1 MSTITWTKAPWH
13 CWTAPLFSYPASE
26 SDDYEPRQ
34 GLRYQINQR
43 NLDRFSLLDDV
54 GMAELENDIEAG
66 ANLMR
71 WRLQHFTDRHADRLD
86 KLIALGA
93 FAEPDPSS
101 IGLAMIAYRHWE
113 QFGNLL
119 IAEVLVLHMLRM
131 EYTADEVMNELHAE
145 QILRGE
151 SRDEG
156 FAAFIAD
163 CEVVLRHQRLNK
175 QLGPKSEVRKKVKI

>member
-1 MSTITWTKAPWH
+1 MKKITWAKAPWH
-13 CWTAPLFSYPASE
+13 CWTAPLFSYLASE
-26 SDDYEPRQ
+26 SDDYEPRK
-34 GLRYQINQR
+34 GFRYQVNQR
-43 NLDRFSLLDDV
+43 NLDRFSLLDDAD
-54 GMAELENDIEAG
+54 MAELVHDIEIG
-66 ANLMR
+66 ARLMR
-71 WRLQHFTDRHADRLD
+71 WRLQHFTDRHADKLD

-113 QFGNLL
+113 QFSNVL

-131 EYTADEVMNELHAE
+131 DYTVAEIMDELYAE

-156 FAAFIAD
+156 FAAFVAD
-163 CEVVLRHQRLNK
+163 CEVVLRHQRLNE
-175 QLGPKSEVRKKVKI
+175 QLGPKSEIRKKVKI